1 MLQPVTPPPTM
12 TTRARPG
19 EDIDAMVP
27 SNRRIV
33 EEQPLSARIG
43 SDRGQSAGSEEPGG
57 LGRGPLRHELPG
69 AEHEDP
75 VGDPQNAGVM

>member
-12 TTRARPG
+12 TTRARYG

-27 SNRRIV
+27 SNGRIAD
-33 EEQPLSARIG
+33 EPPLSARTEL
-43 SDRGQSAGSEEPGG
+43 DRPQSVGAEELGR

-69 AEHEDP
+69 AEHEDS
-75 VGDPQNAGVM
+75 VGDPQDAGVV